1 MFEDNLNN
9 MIVKQRS
16 YMMDSEDYTL
26 EMIEDL
32 DAKKVFIKTLP
43 EETVKRIIEQ
53 YAYTKECIRIHGSE
67 HKVTLTQLR
76 SLSQCP
82 RPSG

>member
-53 YAYTKECIRIHGSE
+53 YAYTKECIRITW
-67 HKVTLTQLR
+67 VRT
-76 SLSQCP
+76 
-82 RPSG
+82 